1 MSSGA
6 FLLLLGAFY
15 KTYQIWPVAEFVPSF
30 GGAGP
35 VFYLDIFDRLLR
47 MIVVLSAPLI
57 VTMFLAEFALA
68 LVSRF
73 APQLQVFF
81 LAMPIKSALSVLMLI
96 FYGPILFGDLMTYD
110 GGLDAIWGA
119 VREVLKQ

>member
-1 MSSGA
+1 M
-6 FLLLLGAFY
+6 
-15 KTYQIWPVAEFVPSF
+15 PSF

-35 VFYLDIFDRLLR
+35 VFYLGILDRLMR
-47 MIVVLSAPLI
+47 MVVVLSAPLI
-57 VTMFLAEFALA
+57 VSMFLAEFALA

-81 LAMPIKSALSVLMLI
+81 LAMPIKSGLSVLLLI

-110 GGLDAIWGA
+110 GGLEAIWASVRA
-119 VREVLKQ
+119 VMKP